1 MQESETCYIGA
12 PKSIRDYMFVDD
24 QIDVYLSAM
33 NSEKSLGQVFNVS
46 PNNPVTNEELANIL
60 SKITG
65 FNSKIVLGSYPP
77 GYPSRA
83 IAQDPDYLVLDSAKI
98 RNALG

>member
-1 MQESETCYIGA
+1 MLYWP

-24 QIDVYLSAM
+24 QINVYLSAM

-65 FNSKIVLGSYPP
+65 FNSKIV
-77 GYPSRA
+77 
-83 IAQDPDYLVLDSAKI
+83 
-98 RNALG
+98 

>member
-1 MQESETCYIGA
+1 
-12 PKSIRDYMFVDD
+12 MFVDD
-24 QIDVYLSAM
+24 QINVYLSAM

-65 FNSKIVLGSYPP
+65 FNSKIV
-77 GYPSRA
+77 
-83 IAQDPDYLVLDSAKI
+83 
-98 RNALG
+98 